1 MLWCDLMLAWWRH
14 LIWLFRNM
22 NLVFAIPGW
31 FSCTCIAVSSLPFG
45 FGVDLW
51 DIWLVERNVPE
62 YMSISIAMSCLY
74 VSMEGYKLFCSCGI
88 IPLLFLV
95 RFLKQILEKGLNLGN
110 FLSHLLFVYIS
121 LMFCGI
127 NCFVLLAGYNWPF
140 VVLFLVHGWVPL
152 LLVVFY
158 CVLVVSYG
166 KTKLFG
172 IPSRWLLRGAGCS
185 FINSCRWNG
194 TSGLS

>member
-1 MLWCDLMLAWWRH
+1 MLWCDLMLAWWWH

-22 NLVFAIPGW
+22 NLVFAAIPGW
-31 FSCTCIAVSSLPFG
+31 FSCTCFALSSLPFG

-95 RFLKQILEKGLNLGN
+95 RFLKQILEKGLNLG
-110 FLSHLLFVYIS
+110 
-121 LMFCGI
+121 
-127 NCFVLLAGYNWPF
+127 YNWPF